1 MHTAPQV
8 DPLQQILSKITLIK
22 GDKGDRGERGFIG
35 EIGPKGD
42 SIVGPKGDPGRDG
55 TDGKNGKD
63 STIPGPRGERGSDGK
78 DGNANIVE
86 VIDIAQSE
94 IKAHEKSFDH
104 ASIHDPFTVGSMVID
119 EKDIGEGKIPVIQGK
134 KLVYKPLPKGQE
146 RQIHGGGISRIRKN
160 STGDGFSKS
169 RLNFIEGSNITITM
183 ATDDDKA
190 ETDITI
196 ASTGGSSVNF
206 ADKEIPTGTI
216 DGVNVT
222 FTLAHTP
229 TAGSELLFRNGVL
242 QNVTGGSDYGI
253 ASAIITFTSAPGVGD
268 VLLCSYRF

>member
-1 MHTAPQV
+1 
-8 DPLQQILSKITLIK
+8 LQ
-22 GDKGDRGERGFIG
+22 GEDYPI
-35 EIGPKGD
+35 PK
-42 SIVGPKGDPGRDG
+42 
-55 TDGKNGKD
+55 DGKNGKD
-63 STIPGPRGERGSDGK
+63 STVPGPRGRDGA

-119 EKDIGEGKIPVIQGK
+119 ETNIGEGKIPVIQGK

-146 RQIHGGGISRIRKN
+146 RQIHGGGISRVRKN